1 MSSQPSAISRP
12 YQAQPAVRYGSPEVR
27 AVIDAIRD
35 SAAAAKSAGRSLH
48 STIDIVRASRLGA
61 LRVPVAEGGGGASVR
76 DFFAMLIDL
85 AEADADVAHILRAHY
100 WFVEERL
107 RSNNVVDRARWL
119 AKIVD
124 GEIFGNAMSEI
135 GGGAAIGSWLFN
147 TQLTPT
153 EQGHV
158 LNGKKYYC
166 TGSLYCDWVNVY
178 ACTPEGTVVSAVIP
192 VGRAGFVLEDDW
204 DGIGQRLTG
213 SGTGTLDNVQVLAEE
228 LLAASVE
235 SSDAASL
242 TNPADAYLAGQIC
255 QLILTAIIAGIL
267 RNVVSDS
274 IRLIRTRGR
283 TYAHAAGE
291 TPAADPLLQQVVGE
305 IASHSYAAEALV
317 LAAAQAQDLALAS
330 AARGPVDF
338 ELAHRASLLAA
349 QAKVVIDS
357 LASRAATQLFDVG
370 GSSAIKQSADFD
382 RHWRNIRTLASHN
395 PVVYKARAVGDYLIN
410 GTLLPS
416 NGFF

>member
-1 MSSQPSAISRP
+1 MSSQPIAISRP
-12 YQAQPAVRYGSPEVR
+12 HQAQAAVRHGTPEMR
-27 AVIDAIRD
+27 EVIAAIRD
-35 SAAAAKSAGRSLH
+35 SAAAAKREGRSLH

-61 LRVPVAEGGGGASVR
+61 LRVPVAEGGGGGSLR
-76 DFFAMLIDL
+76 DFFAVLIDL

-107 RSNNVVDRARWL
+107 RSKNVVERARWL

-124 GEIFGNAMSEI
+124 GELFGNAMSEI
-135 GGGAAIGSWLFN
+135 GGGAAVGSWLFN
-147 TQLTPT
+147 TQLAPT
-153 EQGHV
+153 ANGHV

-166 TGSLYCDWVNVY
+166 TGSLYSDWVNVY

-192 VGRAGFVLEDDW
+192 VGRDGFVLEDDW

-213 SGTGTLDNVQVLAEE
+213 SGTGTLDNVQVFAEE
-228 LLAASVE
+228 LLVASVE
-235 SSDAASL
+235 STDAASL
-242 TNPADAYLAGQIC
+242 TNPAEPYLAGQIC

-291 TPAADPLLQQVVGE
+291 TPATDPLLQQVVGQ

-317 LAAAQAQDLALAS
+317 LAAADAQDLAFAS
-330 AARGPVDF
+330 AIKGPVDF
-338 ELAHRASLLAA
+338 ELAHCASLLAA
-349 QAKVVIDS
+349 QAKVVIDD

-395 PVVYKARAVGDYLIN
+395 PVVYKARAVGDFLIN
-410 GTLLPS
+410 GTVLPS